1 MILKKIKIMEK
12 IRLILYKLKF
22 KKIVQVVKQELNQI
36 EHLF

>member
-22 KKIVQVVKQELNQI
+22 KKIVQVVRQELNQI